1 MGEMGSFWCH
11 ISPPFW
17 PHTSDRLHS
26 DSRVPQRRS
35 CDFCYNR
42 VGVDTNQDLRLSA
55 NAKEVSAI
63 QQSLRKGQRRPRY
76 LLFLQLLDISC
87 TLRGISSLDLSAGN
101 KSDSC
106 CSHDQCYIGLGMTMR
121 FSTGQ
126 TLCTKSFYSYALQI
140 MVYSWHKITVALLRL
155 LPFSPT
161 EGPSPA
167 PGPLF

>member
-1 MGEMGSFWCH
+1 MADILGERVSFWCH
-11 ISPPFW
+11 ILPLFW

-42 VGVDTNQDLRLSA
+42 VGVDTNQDLRLSG
-55 NAKEVSAI
+55 NARGFGNTAKFA
-63 QQSLRKGQRRPRY
+63 QRTTQPRY

-140 MVYSWHKITVALLRL
+140 MVYSWHEITVAL
-155 LPFSPT
+155 
-161 EGPSPA
+161 
-167 PGPLF
+167 

>member
-1 MGEMGSFWCH
+1 MTHKQGRYFGWDGFLLVSHFAPFLAPYLRQTPKLLPGSSKTQLWF
-11 ISPPFW
+11 
-17 PHTSDRLHS
+17 LLQ
-26 DSRVPQRRS
+26 SRACRHKSRPSSVCKCKRGFGNTAKFAQR
-35 CDFCYNR
+35 
-42 VGVDTNQDLRLSA
+42 TTQ
-55 NAKEVSAI
+55 
-63 QQSLRKGQRRPRY
+63 PRY

-140 MVYSWHKITVALLRL
+140 MVYNK
-155 LPFSPT
+155 
-161 EGPSPA
+161 
-167 PGPLF
+167 